1 MRVLAESERVRGVL
15 RASGKAVWTWPPVG
29 AADAGLMQIQWRE
42 GVSLRCAETV
52 LSGATHDT
60 ARPESWLRGKSIA
73 QAVVE
78 DGARKD
84 LLGSETEK

>member
-1 MRVLAESERVRGVL
+1 MQRVP
-15 RASGKAVWTWPPVG
+15 RASARDCGGRGP
-29 AADAGLMQIQWRE
+29 MQIQWRE

-60 ARPESWLRGKSIA
+60 ARPENWLGGKSIA

-78 DGARKD
+78 EGARKD
-84 LLGSETEK
+84 LFGSETEK

>member
-1 MRVLAESERVRGVL
+1 VRGVL

-29 AADAGLMQIQWRE
+29 AADAGPMQIQLRE

-52 LSGATHDT
+52 RSGATHHT
-60 ARPESWLRGKSIA
+60 TRPENWLGGKSIA

-78 DGARKD
+78 KGARKD
-84 LLGSETEK
+84 LFGSETEK